1 MYDCN
6 ATASFCDMNFP
17 PVDGA
22 LRNRRFMAIREHL
35 FSELNEEAVILSLKN
50 GKYYGLNSVGV
61 TIWKSLQTSVS
72 IDEIETAVM
81 NEYDVE
87 EEICRV
93 EVSRFLEKMLGEE
106 LIEAADEESS

>member
-6 ATASFCDMNFP
+6 ATASFYDMNFP

-22 LRNRRFMAIREHL
+22 LPNRRFIAIKEHL

-72 IDEIETAVM
+72 IDEIETVVM
-81 NEYDVE
+81 NEYDVGE
-87 EEICRV
+87 ETCRV
-93 EVSRFLEKMLGEE
+93 EVLRFLEKMLGEE